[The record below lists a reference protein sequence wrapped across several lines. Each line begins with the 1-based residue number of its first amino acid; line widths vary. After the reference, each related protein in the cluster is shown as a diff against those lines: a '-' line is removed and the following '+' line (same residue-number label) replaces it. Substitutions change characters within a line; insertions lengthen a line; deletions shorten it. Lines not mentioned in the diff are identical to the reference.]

1 MRSLFLTSLDAHMRP
16 IRDSYNAHVWL
27 EGSAVA
33 FLDSLYPDD
42 ELAVQIAR
50 FVNDGMKKK
59 RRRQSSASPHGSS
72 SVQVL
77 HAVPD
82 VVQDKATAHRI
93 LDLEAQN
100 NELKQAIAQLSQQLS
115 QALPSLSQSPDLA
128 TPPARP
134 TRAVSDAKVEVLEI
148 PEHTEQALKPRPSK
162 GRISAN
168 AIGQLQEI
176 AQKAKAKMPVYEL
189 IGANTDFE
197 CECRFCLLGERHFV
211 KGQGTS
217 KKAAKVEAAVKMLLS
232 LGYTHS

>member
-1 MRSLFLTSLDAHMRP
+1 MRS
-16 IRDSYNAHVWL
+16 IRDSYSAHVWL

-59 RRRQSSASPHGSS
+59 RRQQSSASPYGRS

-82 VVQDKATAHRI
+82 VVQDKATAHRM

-115 QALPSLSQSPDLA
+115 QALPPLSQSPNLA
-128 TPPARP
+128 TPPAHP
-134 TRAVSDAKVEVLEI
+134 SRAVPDAEVEVLAI
-148 PEHTEQALKPRPSK
+148 PEHTEQALKPRPSR

-168 AIGQLQEI
+168 AVGQLQEI
-176 AQKAKAKMPVYEL
+176 AQKAKAKMPIYEL
-189 IGANTDFE
+189 SGANRDHQKVWETLKTRWYYSTSFQESMPNTVHSDGSRSLFSE
-197 CECRFCLLGERHFV
+197 TESRTLG
-211 KGQGTS
+211 
-217 KKAAKVEAAVKMLLS
+217 
-232 LGYTHS
+232 